1 MISVYALRRND
12 KERARTMGKRRDDE
26 EYCPLY
32 TTVARSRKTHESL
45 KSRLQNTPRFNCT
58 KITDAYW
65 AACPVDSEEDDALTL
80 PGPGVTLLPP
90 RVDRP
95 YSGTAYT
102 KIWVES
108 AAPRSIQYIDGRV
121 FPWEWGF
128 NPSRWGAFVEW
139 LPLDG
144 SFEWDML
151 RVRVEKMSGLDAVGT
166 AELLDYARRGAWMFE
181 YYMAMYFS
189 LRNLLSFFFAP
200 PVERAAVEPITTV
213 LTAARSWSRKLL
225 PMGKSLRLVEGGFQ
239 AEKKH
244 YQVTNTLVDWGE
256 TSVKRMS
263 PLVTVEALSLLK
275 TSSAG
280 GSLSSSA

>member
-1 MISVYALRRND
+1 
-12 KERARTMGKRRDDE
+12 MGKRRNDE

-65 AACPVDSEEDDALTL
+65 AACPVDSDEDDALTL

-95 YSGTAYT
+95 YSGTAHT

-108 AAPRSIQYIDGRV
+108 AAPRFIQYIDGRV

-139 LPLDG
+139 LPLAG
-144 SFEWDML
+144 PFEWDML
-151 RVRVEKMSGLDAVGT
+151 RVRVEKMSGLDAAGT
-166 AELLDYARRGAWMFE
+166 AQLLDSARRGAWMFE

-189 LRNLLSFFFAP
+189 RDYFIFPYVVCTIVLDKQGKPLSYP
-200 PVERAAVEPITTV
+200 
-213 LTAARSWSRKLL
+213 
-225 PMGKSLRLVEGGFQ
+225 EGGWLRMVGVDTAVADEVGASEEAMVGA
-239 AEKKH
+239 AEGF
-244 YQVTNTLVDWGE
+244 YP
-256 TSVKRMS
+256 
-263 PLVTVEALSLLK
+263 PLYHAINRVRLRVSEFT
-275 TSSAG
+275 
-280 GSLSSSA
+280 